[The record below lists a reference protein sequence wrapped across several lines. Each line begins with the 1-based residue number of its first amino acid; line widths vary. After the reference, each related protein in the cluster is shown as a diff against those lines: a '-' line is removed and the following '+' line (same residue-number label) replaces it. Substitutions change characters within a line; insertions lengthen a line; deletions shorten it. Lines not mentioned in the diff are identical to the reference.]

1 MTPPPN
7 RWLSLLFQIAD
18 RADPIAL
25 QYFRAAHL
33 AVDEKADASPVTAAD
48 RGIEEAARA
57 LVRREAP
64 DLGIC
69 GEEFGESQAQGQARL
84 IIDPIDGTRNFIR
97 GIPIFASLLAVEE
110 AGRVTAG
117 LVSAPALGQ
126 RWHAARGLGAYCG
139 SRRLHVSAI
148 RTLEHAQV
156 FHGDLSGAAETPLPP
171 GAMTLFRR
179 VHRTRGFG
187 DFYQHLLVAEGA
199 GEFAIDPA
207 VKPWDVGP
215 LQVIVEEAGG
225 RATTLEG
232 SADIYGGSLIT
243 SNGAL
248 HDEMRRLLLAPT
260 PDMAGPSRP

>member
-1 MTPPPN
+1 MTPSHE
-7 RWLSLLFQIAD
+7 RWLPLLTRIAD

-33 AVDEKADASPVTAAD
+33 AVDAKADASPVTAAD
-48 RGIEEAARA
+48 RAIEEAARD
-57 LVRREAP
+57 LVRRQAP
-64 DLGIC
+64 ELGIF
-69 GEEFGESQAQGQARL
+69 GEEFGESKAPGDVRL

-97 GIPIFASLLAVEE
+97 GIPIFGSLLAIEE
-110 AGRVTAG
+110 TGRVTAG

-139 SRRLHVSAI
+139 SRRLRVSPI
-148 RTLEHAQV
+148 RALEQAQI
-156 FHGDLSGAAETPLPP
+156 FHGDLSGAAEKPLPP

-199 GEFAIDPA
+199 GEFAIDPE
-207 VKPWDVGP
+207 VKPWDIAA

-225 RATTLEG
+225 RATTYEG
-232 SADIYGGSLIT
+232 SADIFGGTLVT
-243 SNGAL
+243 SNGLL
-248 HDEMRRLLLAPT
+248 HDEMLRLLLAPPPERT
-260 PDMAGPSRP
+260 GPGRS

>member
-1 MTPPPN
+1 MTPSHD
-7 RWLSLLFQIAD
+7 RWLPLLTRIAD

-25 QYFRAAHL
+25 QYFRSAHL
-33 AVDEKADASPVTAAD
+33 AVDAKADASPVTAAD
-48 RGIEEAARA
+48 RAIEEAARE
-57 LVRREAP
+57 LVRRQAP
-64 DLGIC
+64 ELGIY
-69 GEEFGESQAQGQARL
+69 GEEFGESETSGDVRL

-97 GIPIFASLLAVEE
+97 GIPIFGSLLAIEE
-110 AGRVTAG
+110 ARRITAG
-117 LVSAPALGQ
+117 LVTAPALRQ

-139 SRRLHVSAI
+139 SRRLRVSAI
-148 RTLEHAQV
+148 RTLGQAQI

-171 GAMTLFRR
+171 GASALFQR

-207 VKPWDVGP
+207 VKPWDIGP

-232 SADIYGGSLIT
+232 AADIYGGSLVT
-243 SNGAL
+243 SNGLL
-248 HDEMRRLLLAPT
+248 HDEMLRLLLAPA
-260 PDMAGPSRP
+260 PPAGGPGRA